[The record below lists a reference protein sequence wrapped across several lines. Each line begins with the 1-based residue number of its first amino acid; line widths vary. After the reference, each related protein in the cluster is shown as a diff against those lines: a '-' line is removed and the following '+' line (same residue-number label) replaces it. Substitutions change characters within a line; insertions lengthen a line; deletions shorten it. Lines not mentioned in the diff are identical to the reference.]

1 MNRYAGKAAVITG
14 GNSGSGIAT
23 AKRLK
28 QEGAKVVIVGRDAA
42 TLSAAGREFGLIRVR
57 VDVGRLSEIDRMYRE
72 ISGTV
77 GHIDLRFANA
87 GIYQAM
93 PLADAAYVIG
103 AELTI
108 DGGLGQI

>member
-1 MNRYAGKAAVITG
+1 VKARVAIRQ
-14 GNSGSGIAT
+14 
-23 AKRLK
+23 RLQ

-42 TLSAAGREFGLIRVR
+42 TLAAAGREFGFISIWA
-57 VDVGRLSEIDRMYRE
+57 DVGRLSEIDRMYQE

-77 GHIDLRFANA
+77 GNIDLLFANA

-93 PLADAAYVIG
+93 PLADTTEAFFDATVG